1 MPCLALI
8 TLPLHLVAFPHHT
21 TPCLDFFPVY
31 SLTYIR
37 LSLVRLLLPS
47 PASSPTSFP
56 FLPFFLPPH
65 LSSLLSNHL
74 SCLASPTS
82 GLLPSLA
89 SSTLLPPLTLLCV
102 ADHSSLESLQEGRP
116 YGARRGPTAAVR
128 IPPLTRIQVGH
139 VCGCGCWCGC

>member
-1 MPCLALI
+1 MNDRIFPCLAVT

-31 SLTYIR
+31 SLTYIL

-47 PASSPTSFP
+47 PASSPTS
-56 FLPFFLPPH
+56 
-65 LSSLLSNHL
+65 
-74 SCLASPTS
+74 SP
-82 GLLPSLA
+82 
-89 SSTLLPPLTLLCV
+89 LLPPLQPPFLPRLSYLLSPPLSCLLTSPASSPLLCV

-139 VCGCGCWCGC
+139 VCGCGCGC